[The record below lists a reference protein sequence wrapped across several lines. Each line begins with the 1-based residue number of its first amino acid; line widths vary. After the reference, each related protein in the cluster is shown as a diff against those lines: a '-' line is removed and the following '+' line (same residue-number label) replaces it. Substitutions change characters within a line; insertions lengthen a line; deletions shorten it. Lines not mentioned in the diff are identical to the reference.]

1 MPRVSQEH
9 LDARRRQILDAARVC
24 FVRNGFHMTSMQ
36 DILREADLSAG
47 AVYRYFR
54 SKDEI
59 IKAIAGSALEEFTS
73 SYDELLAEATDLT
86 LNGGIDGLID
96 TMSRY
101 HRTHDLPKLIVTV
114 WGEAMRSPELAAMY
128 GLFTERLRSLLTTG
142 GERLEKAGQLPEGMT
157 PDGFARVVIGVLQ
170 GNILQMA
177 LMDADPEVFR
187 TNLHALLAAATAP
200 ARPKGAVVGP
210 QEQQ

>member
-24 FVRNGFHMTSMQ
+24 FVRNGFHATSMQ

-54 SKDEI
+54 GKDDI
-59 IKAIAGSALEEFTS
+59 IKAIASTALEEFN
-73 SYDELLAEATDLT
+73 DAFDDLLAEATDLT

-96 TMSRY
+96 TMGHY
-101 HRTHDLPKLIVTV
+101 HRTQDLPKLIVTV
-114 WGEAMRSPELAAMY
+114 WGEAVRSPELAAMY
-128 GLFTERLRSLLTTG
+128 GLFTGRLRELLAAAGERLRA
-142 GERLEKAGQLPEGMT
+142 AGRLPEGMT
-157 PDGFARVVIGVLQ
+157 PDGFARVVFGALQ

-177 LMDADPEVFR
+177 LLDADPAVFR
-187 TNLHALLAAATAP
+187 ANLHALLAAATAP

-210 QEQQ
+210 EDQQ